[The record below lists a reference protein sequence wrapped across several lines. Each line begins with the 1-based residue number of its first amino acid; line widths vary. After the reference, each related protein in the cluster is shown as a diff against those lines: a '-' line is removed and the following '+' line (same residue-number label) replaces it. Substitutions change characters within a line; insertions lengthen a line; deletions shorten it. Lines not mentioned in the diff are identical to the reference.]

1 MMERLFLS
9 YSAEKLRQSQDRIQ
23 HCLERLSQDEIWWR
37 GSDESNAIGNLVL
50 HLCGNVRQWI
60 ITSIG
65 GSPDTRDR
73 DSEFAARGQVD
84 AATLS
89 SRLAATVDEAVKVI
103 ENVSPQRLTE
113 HVRVQG
119 YDKSILE
126 AIYHVVEHFSLH
138 TGQIIYATKLLRKED
153 LGFYKHLSQ
162 AAHSEKTP

>member
-1 MMERLFLS
+1 MERLFLS

-23 HCLERLSQDEIWWR
+23 HCLERLSQDQIWWR

-73 DSEFAARGQVD
+73 DAEFAARGQVD
-84 AATLS
+84 AGTLR
-89 SRLAATVDEAVKVI
+89 SRLAATVDEAVQVI
-103 ENVSPQRLTE
+103 ENISPQRLTE
-113 HVRVQG
+113 GVRVQG

-153 LGFYKHLSQ
+153 LGFYKHLSHTT
-162 AAHSEKTP
+162 HSEKTP

>member
-1 MMERLFLS
+1 MERLFLS

-23 HCLERLSQDEIWWR
+23 QCLERLSPDQIWWR

-73 DSEFAARGQVD
+73 DAEFAARGQVD
-84 AATLS
+84 AATLR
-89 SRLAATVDEAVKVI
+89 SRLTATVDEAVQVI

-113 HVRVQG
+113 RVRVQG
-119 YDKSILE
+119 YDKSVLE